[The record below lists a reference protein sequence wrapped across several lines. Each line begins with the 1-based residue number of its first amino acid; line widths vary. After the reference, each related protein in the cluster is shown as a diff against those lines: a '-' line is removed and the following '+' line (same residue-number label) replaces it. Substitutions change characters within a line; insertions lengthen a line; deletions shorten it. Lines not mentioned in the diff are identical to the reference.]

1 MHFILITNR
10 PRVAQ
15 YVSGRGVDWIMVDLE
30 SLGKTERQGHLDTV
44 MNTHTVVDVQNV
56 RNSVPKGRLM
66 ARTNPLHEGSQEEI
80 DALINAGA
88 DILMLPWFHSVSE
101 VREYSDI
108 VDGRVR
114 IHLLAETVGA
124 KEQLRDCCAV
134 KGVERVHIG
143 LNDLS
148 LELNRRFMFELL
160 IDGTVEQMAGDLKKA
175 GMPFGI
181 GGVAR
186 MGEGLLPAERI
197 LVEHARLGSDAAIL
211 SRTFHR
217 GADSPEDIE
226 ANMDFA
232 LEVSKLRD
240 ISASAK
246 HLNSEEYGENR
257 TAITSAV
264 AEIRSRLAERKSPAN
279 S

>member
-1 MHFILITNR
+1 
-10 PRVAQ
+10 
-15 YVSGRGVDWIMVDLE
+15 MVDLE
-30 SLGKTERQGHLDTV
+30 TLGKSERQGHLDTV
-44 MNTHTVVDVQNV
+44 MNTHTVADVQNV

-66 ARTNPLHEGSQEEI
+66 ARTNPLHKGSQEEI
-80 DALINAGA
+80 DALIDAGA
-88 DILMLPWFHSVSE
+88 DILMLPWFHSASE
-101 VREYSDI
+101 VREYSEI

-114 IHLLAETVGA
+114 IHLLAETAGA
-124 KEQLRDCCAV
+124 KEHLRDCCTV

-148 LELNRRFMFELL
+148 LELDRRFMFELL
-160 IDGTVEQMAGDLKKA
+160 IDGTVEQMAEDLKQA

-186 MGEGLLPAERI
+186 VGEGLLPAERI

-226 ANMDFA
+226 ASMDFA
-232 LEVSKLRD
+232 LELSKLRN
-240 ISASAK
+240 IYAAAK
-246 HLNSEEYGENR
+246 RLDNAGYRENL
-257 TAITSAV
+257 TAVTSAV
-264 AEIRSRLAERKSPAN
+264 AEIRSKLAERTPAAGQ
-279 S
+279 